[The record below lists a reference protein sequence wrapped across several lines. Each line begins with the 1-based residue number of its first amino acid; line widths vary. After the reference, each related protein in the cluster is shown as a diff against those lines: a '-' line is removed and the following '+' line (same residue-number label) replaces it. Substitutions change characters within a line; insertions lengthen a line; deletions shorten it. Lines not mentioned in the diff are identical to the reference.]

1 MAELGVVVGWVASP
15 IIKAMVDMARS
26 YIESRL
32 PWRSAVEEELH
43 VLAAVLAQI
52 LAVVSTA
59 ESLPATDNESHLA
72 LLRQMKD
79 AVYEAEDLLDEFGY
93 LLLQSEVNSGRKV
106 SLPSACFS
114 SVGVSFRNKLKK
126 VLSKLDKVKDCAQT
140 FLDIVGATVTTV
152 AGSSS
157 SSSGVASAVQQHPTS
172 SFLLENQIFGRKE
185 ESRRILQWLL
195 ESGDQS
201 EILLSVVGDG
211 GVGKTTLAQSI
222 YNETKVADRF
232 ELRMWVCVSENFDE
246 LRLTR
251 EILSLACDD
260 LGNDSASFNLNK
272 LQEQLKKSL
281 ASKRFLLVLDDVWN
295 DEGIMEWEDRD
306 RWMKLL
312 APLRFGGTGSKI
324 IVTTRLEIVSRM
336 LGAGDSIHLKGL
348 EGDDYWLL
356 FKRHAF
362 RSACADDYPELQVV
376 GRQIAKRLKGSP
388 LGAKVVGGMLNAE
401 MNVEKWK
408 NVLRSNVWNGI
419 MPVLKLSYRNLPPHL
434 QQCFAYCGI
443 FPKDWRIEPDKLVY
457 MWMAQGLLRPQEGR
471 SMRMEDIGRI
481 YFDDLSSR
489 SFFQTLEHH
498 NREYYVMH
506 DMIHE
511 LAQSVSK
518 EECFRIESD
527 NVRRIPSTVRHLSI
541 DTNALLQLT
550 SICDLKNLRT
560 LVIFSYNHS
569 IGSDVFK
576 QLRSIRVLDL
586 TGCEMEQ
593 LPKAAGEL
601 IHLRYLSFAETLKT
615 VPSSFYQLYNLQV
628 LDVSRSCLPTWS
640 PEGMDKLI
648 NLRVLNVHDAFA
660 SQIARIGKL
669 TSLQGLAEFRTSKKN
684 GRKMVELQN
693 MNELQGS
700 LRIKN
705 LENVDSMQEAAEAKL
720 NRKEY
725 IKKLRLE
732 WRYSEETRS
741 KDDQIL
747 EGLQPHP
754 NLEGLKIISCS
765 GIRSPTWL
773 ETNWLSHLQSLTLS
787 CCGSWISLP
796 PLGRL
801 QSLKFL
807 EIRWMCAVKKI
818 SFEFYANGSLNGFP
832 LLERLR
838 FEGMPEL
845 VEWSRA
851 KEYRAFPSLCG
862 VQIEKCPK
870 LTDEAFSSC
879 LQTLIR
885 LSSLEISCCHRLISL
900 PSASVLRHLT
910 TLKELYIK
918 CCENLASL
926 GGLHALT
933 SLKELE
939 LTDCPKLLAS
949 MIIGE
954 DNYDRGFLPAS
965 LASLRIVRCGLT
977 DASLSN
983 CLQNLTSLS
992 TLKIECSQITTL
1004 PSKQVMRHLTALK
1017 QLRMQSCQALTSLG
1031 GLSNLS
1037 SLKELAVA
1045 HCPRLLESTNND
1057 EENGQVILPSV
1068 LESLELNSCGI
1079 NDNSLS
1085 ACLQNLSSLSAL
1097 RIYRCNGIVSLPPAT
1112 VFRRLTMLAKLDIF
1126 DCQELTSA
1134 VGLSALTRRRFVR
1147 IISCPKLADL
1157 SSISS
1162 QLWAYLD

>member
-1 MAELGVVVGWVASP
+1 MAEFGVAVVGWVASP
-15 IIKAMVDMARS
+15 IIKAMVDTVRS

-32 PWRSAVEEELH
+32 PWRSAVEGELH
-43 VLAAVLAQI
+43 TLATVLTQI

-93 LLLQSEVNSGRKV
+93 LLLQSEVNSGCKV

-126 VLSKLDKVKDCAQT
+126 VLSKLEKVKACAQT

-157 SSSGVASAVQQHPTS
+157 SSGVA
-172 SFLLENQIFGRKE
+172 
-185 ESRRILQWLL
+185 
-195 ESGDQS
+195 
-201 EILLSVVGDG
+201 
-211 GVGKTTLAQSI
+211 
-222 YNETKVADRF
+222 
-232 ELRMWVCVSENFDE
+232 M
-246 LRLTR
+246 
-251 EILSLACDD
+251 
-260 LGNDSASFNLNK
+260 
-272 LQEQLKKSL
+272 
-281 ASKRFLLVLDDVWN
+281 
-295 DEGIMEWEDRD
+295 
-306 RWMKLL
+306 
-312 APLRFGGTGSKI
+312 
-324 IVTTRLEIVSRM
+324 
-336 LGAGDSIHLKGL
+336 
-348 EGDDYWLL
+348 
-356 FKRHAF
+356 
-362 RSACADDYPELQVV
+362 
-376 GRQIAKRLKGSP
+376 
-388 LGAKVVGGMLNAE
+388 
-401 MNVEKWK
+401 
-408 NVLRSNVWNGI
+408 
-419 MPVLKLSYRNLPPHL
+419 
-434 QQCFAYCGI
+434 
-443 FPKDWRIEPDKLVY
+443 
-457 MWMAQGLLRPQEGR
+457 
-471 SMRMEDIGRI
+471 
-481 YFDDLSSR
+481 
-489 SFFQTLEHH
+489 
-498 NREYYVMH
+498 
-506 DMIHE
+506 
-511 LAQSVSK
+511 
-518 EECFRIESD
+518 
-527 NVRRIPSTVRHLSI
+527 
-541 DTNALLQLT
+541 
-550 SICDLKNLRT
+550 
-560 LVIFSYNHS
+560 
-569 IGSDVFK
+569 
-576 QLRSIRVLDL
+576 
-586 TGCEMEQ
+586 
-593 LPKAAGEL
+593 
-601 IHLRYLSFAETLKT
+601 
-615 VPSSFYQLYNLQV
+615 PSSFYRLYYLQV
-628 LDVSRSCLPTWS
+628 LDVSRSGLPTWS
-640 PEGMDKLI
+640 PEGLDKLI
-648 NLRVLNVHDAFA
+648 NLRVLNVHEAFA

-725 IKKLRLE
+725 IKKLRYQVSDMAGDKLVVASAILD
-732 WRYSEETRS
+732 SELLR
-741 KDDQIL
+741 IL
-747 EGLQPHP
+747 D
-754 NLEGLKIISCS
+754 IS
-765 GIRSPTWL
+765 
-773 ETNWLSHLQSLTLS
+773 
-787 CCGSWISLP
+787 P

-801 QSLKFL
+801 PHLKFL

-818 SFEFYANGSLNGFP
+818 SFEFYANNRLKGFA
-832 LLERLR
+832 LLEHLR

-845 VEWSRA
+845 VEWSQA

-983 CLQNLTSLS
+983 CLQNLASLS
-992 TLKIECSQITTL
+992 TLEIKECRQITTL

-1017 QLRMQSCQALTSLG
+1017 QLRMRSCQALTSLG

-1037 SLKELAVA
+1037 SLKLLAVA
-1045 HCPRLLESTNND
+1045 VCPRLLESTNAD
-1057 EENGQVILPSV
+1057 GENGQVILPSV
-1068 LESLELNSCGI
+1068 LESLELNSCGV

-1085 ACLQNLSSLSAL
+1085 VCLQNLSSLSAL
-1097 RIYRCNGIVSLPPAT
+1097 CIYCCNGIVSLPPAT

-1147 IISCPKLADL
+1147 IVSCPKLADL